1 MKRKFLALSLIL
13 FGSFNL
19 LAQENQTVLG
29 DEEYIIISSIKSDS
43 TVIINETIP
52 MKIVPGSEGNDT
64 TRAFAGVV
72 AVFRLKHRI
81 PELSDETIKDFNSKN
96 EKAYSLE
103 RKFTLPGKYTLIKKG
118 EALGNYSGVN
128 DLLKKYE
135 IFREKYPKSDGFISF
150 SRVGFSSDKK
160 QALAYFEHFCGVV
173 CASGEFF
180 FFVKEKDKWIKK
192 AQVLLWIS

>member
-1 MKRKFLALSLIL
+1 MQKKFLTISLIL
-13 FGSFNL
+13 FGVFTL
-19 LAQENQTVLG
+19 LAQDNQTALS
-29 DEEYIIISSIKSDS
+29 DEEYIVISSIKSDS

-52 MKIVPGSEGNDT
+52 MKIVPGSEENDT
-64 TRAFAGVV
+64 TKAFAGIV
-72 AVFRLKHRI
+72 AVFRLKDRM
-81 PELSDETIKDFNSKN
+81 PELSDETVKDFNSKN
-96 EKAYSLE
+96 EKAYPLE
-103 RKFTLPGKYTLIKKG
+103 RKFILPGEYTLIKKG
-118 EALGNYSGVN
+118 EALGNYSSAD

-160 QALAYFEHFCGVV
+160 QALAYFEHFCGVE

-192 AQVLLWIS
+192 AQTRLWIS